1 MSRNA
6 LACGAWGAEDA
17 LPDASEIMENNRLI
31 KSKERV
37 QKHGEVFTPPW
48 MVEKMLAHEPIAAKV
63 ADIHATILEP
73 SAGEG
78 AFLVA
83 ILEKRLALLEHNR
96 SPFGR
101 GRNWQQDALFAV
113 ATIYGIE
120 YLDDNVALARERMR
134 RIFCAHYAKKFD
146 RPLTPESDLARS
158 LSLLLHLNIVQGDTL
173 KRKNAAGDWIVLNE
187 WRQSRRPKSEVL
199 RVPFYFDEL
208 FDKSEASEGL
218 DLFADMMAEKAPL
231 KAYKRCR
238 IHEIW
243 KEELRA

>member
-6 LACGAWGAEDA
+6 LAFGTWGAEDA

-83 ILEKRLALLEHNR
+83 ILEK
-96 SPFGR
+96 
-101 GRNWQQDALFAV
+101 WV
-113 ATIYGIE
+113 
-120 YLDDNVALARERMR
+120 ERDGSLP
-134 RIFCAHYAKKFD
+134 ID
-146 RPLTPESDLARS
+146 R
-158 LSLLLHLNIVQGDTL
+158 
-173 KRKNAAGDWIVLNE
+173 
-187 WRQSRRPKSEVL
+187 
-199 RVPFYFDEL
+199 
-208 FDKSEASEGL
+208 
-218 DLFADMMAEKAPL
+218 
-231 KAYKRCR
+231 
-238 IHEIW
+238 
-243 KEELRA
+243 